1 VNADQLKASGG
12 SKAREEQV
20 MRFQSERTSPVTN
33 DSGVNGAAGDSSRQ
47 PMPSLA
53 SLGGEISDTTHGL
66 SIVQDLLNKLSSE
79 LDQTAKIHTLEKRNQ
94 DLLESETSLKDQNE
108 ALRRGNR
115 ELMHQL
121 QANTTAVAEK
131 GGITEKEIKD
141 TVQVALLNLQAEK
154 KRYDELQHHHLRKL
168 EEAASDATRLM
179 VKLEEQ
185 KAETQRLKR
194 ESMLA
199 KQRERELHEE
209 IVALKS
215 AKY

>member
-1 VNADQLKASGG
+1 MASF
-12 SKAREEQV
+12 A
-20 MRFQSERTSPVTN
+20 F
-33 DSGVNGAAGDSSRQ
+33 SSRLSFFQ
-47 PMPSLA
+47 
-53 SLGGEISDTTHGL
+53 HGL

-154 KRYDELQHHHLRKL
+154 KRYDELKVSSQTEK
-168 EEAASDATRLM
+168 
-179 VKLEEQ
+179 
-185 KAETQRLKR
+185 
-194 ESMLA
+194 
-199 KQRERELHEE
+199 
-209 IVALKS
+209 
-215 AKY
+215 

>member
-1 VNADQLKASGG
+1 
-12 SKAREEQV
+12 
-20 MRFQSERTSPVTN
+20 MTIP
-33 DSGVNGAAGDSSRQ
+33 DS
-47 PMPSLA
+47 L
-53 SLGGEISDTTHGL
+53 
-66 SIVQDLLNKLSSE
+66 
-79 LDQTAKIHTLEKRNQ
+79 
-94 DLLESETSLKDQNE
+94 QN
-108 ALRRGNR
+108 
-115 ELMHQL
+115 
-121 QANTTAVAEK
+121 
-131 GGITEKEIKD
+131 
-141 TVQVALLNLQAEK
+141 
-154 KRYDELQHHHLRKL
+154 HHLRKL